1 MIEEIRRPEDSLSL
15 AMYEYAAAAPG
26 GRMAR
31 FLKTDERKW
40 TGLIEYGVRR
50 EEFRAVP
57 VRETVDVILYAYQ
70 GIRMWSRIA
79 ALRPETM
86 ESLPEPLRGLLLK
99 EGEKDEG

>member
-1 MIEEIRRPEDSLSL
+1 MKQKKDVLFLCQFFYPEYISSAQLPFDTVMALKNAGFSVDALCG
-15 AMYEYAAAAPG
+15 YPQEYLD
-26 GRMAR
+26 GR
-31 FLKTDERKW
+31 D
-40 TGLIEYGVRR
+40 I
-50 EEFRAVP
+50 P

-86 ESLPEPLRGLLLK
+86 ESLPEHIRGLLLK